1 MFTIWGGGFS
11 NRERGLIKWNAIH
24 CNVLWCNITDMMYCT
39 GRTVLYLQICDLC
52 VCVAVPTRILIP
64 SNYHYIPY
72 IPYIPYSMVY
82 IYIYIEVYQC
92 IISYPMRQLVRHLIS
107 HLLACPTSQHLRW
120 HYLFNHKGEIT
131 KLAPTSHLNSLKHH
145 DDHHHHHHWTNV

>member
-1 MFTIWGGGFS
+1 
-11 NRERGLIKWNAIH
+11 
-24 CNVLWCNITDMMYCT
+24 MMYCT

-82 IYIYIEVYQC
+82 IYRGVSVYH
-92 IISYPMRQLVRHLIS
+92 IISHAATGETFDLTSASLPHK
-107 HLLACPTSQHLRW
+107 PTFEVALPLQPQRGNNEIGTNQPSQ
-120 HYLFNHKGEIT
+120 
-131 KLAPTSHLNSLKHH
+131 
-145 DDHHHHHHWTNV
+145 